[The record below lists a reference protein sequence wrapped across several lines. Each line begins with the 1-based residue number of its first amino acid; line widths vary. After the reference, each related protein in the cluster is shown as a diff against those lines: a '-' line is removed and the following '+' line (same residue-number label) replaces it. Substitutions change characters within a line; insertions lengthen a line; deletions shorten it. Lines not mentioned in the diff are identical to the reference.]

1 MTTQLPWGANWRNPH
16 VLFFSSRRTLER
28 ARTAV
33 AQGTAQTQ
41 GRSSHC
47 RESCGSGG
55 YRFYPAH
62 RRSLADVAQRIGLW
76 QRRNL
81 LAQTPRLDES
91 WCLAQSAPTFT
102 ECAWASRAD
111 RSFPRG
117 YRQPICPSSFWGD
130 HTGPNPTDRAKHGC
144 KRHII
149 TDANGLPLVVHTT
162 PANINDGVPAL
173 KLLDLIPPIKGK
185 CGRPRL
191 RPEIFQ
197 GDAAYGTPTNLT
209 GTKERGITP
218 LMARP
223 GQRIAGQQHGSGLG
237 RFRYVVERT
246 LAWFGYNRRLKIC
259 YEKTGAHF
267 QAFHQLAAALICARR
282 LAALRF

>member
-1 MTTQLPWGANWRNPH
+1 
-16 VLFFSSRRTLER
+16 
-28 ARTAV
+28 
-33 AQGTAQTQ
+33 
-41 GRSSHC
+41 
-47 RESCGSGG
+47 
-55 YRFYPAH
+55 
-62 RRSLADVAQRIGLW
+62 
-76 QRRNL
+76 
-81 LAQTPRLDES
+81 
-91 WCLAQSAPTFT
+91 
-102 ECAWASRAD
+102 
-111 RSFPRG
+111 
-117 YRQPICPSSFWGD
+117 
-130 HTGPNPTDRAKHGC
+130 
-144 KRHII
+144 
-149 TDANGLPLVVHTT
+149 VVHTT

-173 KLLDLIPPIKGK
+173 ELLDLIPPIKGK
-185 CGRPRL
+185 HGRPRL

-267 QAFHQLAAALICARR
+267 LAFHQMAAALICARR